1 MALHLWSTTMLTTS
15 GSHHPILR
23 ALIWAGLGV
32 GLARFVGNRVRARAS
47 HRIAGAGWV
56 ETADAVT
63 PSTPRIGAR
72 NVRTARTAADVM
84 TRGVRA
90 MQIDDT
96 VQLAAQAMD
105 ELNVGSIPVCD
116 EDRVVGIVTDRD
128 IVIRGVAQGL
138 SLDHAQ
144 LRHVMSTSIECVHE
158 NDPIEVVAARME
170 RGQIRRLPVLDEHD
184 HLLGMVSLG
193 DIAVKAGERTAGHA
207 LADISEP
214 AQPDRSFNTAASD
227 NAGGGSAS
235 GTPTPGRR

>member
-1 MALHLWSTTMLTTS
+1 MLTTS

-23 ALIWAGLGV
+23 ALIWAGLGA
-32 GLARFVGNRVRARAS
+32 GLARFASSRARARAS
-47 HRIAGAGWV
+47 RGIAGAGWV
-56 ETADAVT
+56 GAADVVT
-63 PSTPRIGAR
+63 PSTPRLGAG
-72 NVRTARTAADVM
+72 NVRTAADVM
-84 TRGVRA
+84 TRRVRA

-158 NDPIEVVAARME
+158 DDPIEVVAARME
-170 RGQIRRLPVLDEHD
+170 RTQIRRLPVLDADD

-193 DIAVKAGERTAGHA
+193 DIAVKASERTAGHA

-214 AQPDRSFNTAASD
+214 AQPDRSFNSAASD

-235 GTPTPGRR
+235 GTPTPERS